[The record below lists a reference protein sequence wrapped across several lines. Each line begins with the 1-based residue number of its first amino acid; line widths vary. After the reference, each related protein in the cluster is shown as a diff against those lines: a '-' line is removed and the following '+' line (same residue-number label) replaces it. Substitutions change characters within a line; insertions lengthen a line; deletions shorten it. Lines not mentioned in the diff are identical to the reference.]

1 MAGGDEMIR
10 VFIAGPY
17 WDEDPCI
24 RLANV
29 FRAKAAAAELV
40 RRGYAVYCPHLMHYV
55 HGDGITEA
63 MWRRQ
68 DMAWLF
74 VSHYILRLP
83 GGSDGASD
91 EVEQAVLKGIPVRFS
106 LDEFPNLLVKE
117 SQ

>member
-1 MAGGDEMIR
+1 MIR
-10 VFIAGPY
+10 VYIAGPY

-29 FRAKAAAAELV
+29 FRAKAAAANLV

-55 HGDGITEA
+55 PQEGITEA
-63 MWRRQ
+63 MWKRQ
-68 DMAWLF
+68 DMSWIYLSDI
-74 VSHYILRLP
+74 VLRLP
-83 GGSDGASD
+83 GVSAGADD
-91 EVEQAVLKGIPVRFS
+91 EDELAEELGIPVRYS